1 MASLIAKWVSKKI
14 LAEKVENKFGR
25 EDPYFETVPATRLDG
40 RPTKKVKKRRK
51 ALPPGISAK
60 DGEVLT
66 KVKRRAYR
74 LDMSL
79 FSLCGVRFG
88 WSSVIGIVPAIGD
101 ALDAFMALMVFK
113 TCNKVEGG
121 LPGSLKSKMLFN
133 IIVDFA
139 IGLVPF
145 IGDIA
150 DAAFRCNTK
159 NAILLEDYLREQGKK
174 NLRRSGAP
182 VPAVD
187 PSEADEFDRWDDDR
201 TPPEYVEEEPR
212 SHGNMSSGR
221 GGSRQHSYNGR
232 APAAPAPVKTRDV
245 RSGGGRGWFGFGRS
259 RVEDEETGYAGR
271 DPRDRPSRR

>member
-1 MASLIAKWVSKKI
+1 MASLVAKWVSKKI

-40 RPTKKVKKRRK
+40 RPNGRVKKRRK

-60 DGEVLT
+60 DGEILT

-88 WSSVIGIVPAIGD
+88 WGSVIGLVPAIGD

-121 LPGSLKSKMLFN
+121 LPGSVKSKMLFN
-133 IIVDFA
+133 IVVDFA

-145 IGDIA
+145 VGDIV

-159 NAILLEDYLREQGKK
+159 NAVLLEEYLREQGKK

-182 VPAVD
+182 LPAVD

-201 TPPEYVEEEPR
+201 SPPEYVEDEPR
-212 SHGNMSSGR
+212 RNGHMSSGR
-221 GGSRQHSYNGR
+221 GGSRRHPDEARTPTTPAR
-232 APAAPAPVKTRDV
+232 AKTRDD
-245 RSGGGRGWFGFGRS
+245 RSGGSRGWFGFGRS
-259 RVEDEETGYAGR
+259 RTEDEEMAHEGR
-271 DPRDRPSRR
+271 DRRDRPSRR

>member
-1 MASLIAKWVSKKI
+1 
-14 LAEKVENKFGR
+14 
-25 EDPYFETVPATRLDG
+25 
-40 RPTKKVKKRRK
+40 
-51 ALPPGISAK
+51 
-60 DGEVLT
+60 
-66 KVKRRAYR
+66 
-74 LDMSL
+74 
-79 FSLCGVRFG
+79 
-88 WSSVIGIVPAIGD
+88 
-101 ALDAFMALMVFK
+101 MALMVFK
-113 TCNKVEGG
+113 TCNKIEGG

-201 TPPEYVEEEPR
+201 TPPEYVEEESR
-212 SHGNMSSGR
+212 RHGNMSSGR

-232 APAAPAPVKTRDV
+232 APAAPAPAKTRDD

-271 DPRDRPSRR
+271 DPGDRSSRR